1 LDCSTKCHCKW
12 INGKKSAICNALGLT
27 QIPLNLSVEIQ
38 VLMMNENDIASLNR
52 EEFNSLGLINLQ
64 KIFLKKSN
72 IKYLHKET
80 FKNLKIL
87 IELDLSENQIEQLD
101 KQIFSGNDRLR
112 ILYLNN
118 NPIKALLPEQFP
130 LLSHLRTIDLHD
142 CLISS
147 VDSTSFSNVDSLE
160 YLDLK
165 SNKLQFLP
173 HNVFTHMKNL
183 KTLLLDEN
191 PWNCD
196 CKLKNFRNW
205 YVKNNLYR
213 ISLLCKA
220 PLSLIDQVWED
231 IGENDFGCAPTLEIF
246 KGDLDASDV
255 ESNITFK
262 CYTIGDPRPT
272 ISWQFNGKVIENENV
287 VIETDDEISSPT
299 THIIAAN
306 TGISVSGGGNINDEG
321 LQHESSMLLNEHFT
335 KIWSNLSIYN
345 ITNFN
350 AGLYTCASYN
360 SLGSVSLNVSLNF
373 PERIE
378 HVSIK
383 NSETFWYFGLIIGIF
398 VTIIGFLLISI
409 TFFICRRVVKSGKIK
424 NNIKGSISFNDQEK
438 KLLDLSI
445 TTTTERTDKD
455 AETLNTPSTQSIRN
469 KSDSSIIAL
478 EPVQITMENFHH
490 HHPSNLQH
498 HLHYHRRISDEIPL
512 NISIFPPPPPEF
524 CCGPTIVST
533 AQSSLANL
541 SSTNGQLF
549 HSTNFANG
557 NHANLIHNA
566 KLLFEPAI
574 SPPLPPPMTSS
585 ASMLGPNNITS
596 MSLTNDSSCN
606 EASMFPDL
614 LNIIPNRLKIS
625 STANNLSSITSSSP
639 STTSSPSQQIVPINI
654 ESYVATT
661 LPLHNNKNAKN
672 KQKQQQQQHLTTTTK
687 SISPTS
693 TAVMTASSSISAGN
707 CSSSVGVGVVGKQH
721 QNQQQQQQQ
730 QSTQQDIVQ
739 QPVSILKQ
747 TQKNYD
753 KNMISDECF
762 VVGNSS
768 RNSSNDAN
776 VISKCCSCALKN
788 DNMGLRTTLSGN
800 IDSSIST
807 SLDCTVQQQQA
818 EQQHQHHL
826 QDNNENYDEEDDESG
841 DMIGIQALDENR
853 RRLPCQNLYQHQQRF
868 ASTSTSSPLKNLQIE
883 TSSAAKLLMPN
894 DFVPL

>member
-1 LDCSTKCHCKW
+1 
-12 INGKKSAICNALGLT
+12 
-27 QIPLNLSVEIQ
+27 
-38 VLMMNENDIASLNR
+38 MNENDIASLNR

-87 IELDLSENQIEQLD
+87 IELDLSENRIEQLD

-112 ILYLNN
+112 ILYLNS

-205 YVKNNLYR
+205 YVKNNLYSR

-246 KGDLDASDV
+246 KGDFDASDV

-287 VIETDDEISSPT
+287 VIETENEEMISTSK
-299 THIIAAN
+299 AAAVAGN
-306 TGISVSGGGNINDEG
+306 NINEG
-321 LQHESSMLLNEHFT
+321 SLLLIHHQNQNDQIPQQQQHQHDSTMLLNEHLN

-373 PERIE
+373 PERVE
-378 HVSIK
+378 HVFIK
-383 NSETFWYFGLIIGIF
+383 NSETIWYFGLIIGIF

-455 AETLNTPSTQSIRN
+455 GETLNTPSTQSIRN

-490 HHPSNLQH
+490 HHPSSNLQH

-524 CCGPTIVST
+524 CCGPTTIVST

-541 SSTNGQLF
+541 SSNGQQLF
-549 HSTNFANG
+549 HSTNFVNG
-557 NHANLIHNA
+557 NHHANV
-566 KLLFEPAI
+566 KLLFDPAT
-574 SPPLPPPMTSS
+574 SPPPPPLPLTSS
-585 ASMLGPNNITS
+585 SSTTTTSILGPSSITS
-596 MSLTNDSSCN
+596 MSLMNDVTCN

-639 STTSSPSQQIVPINI
+639 SSTSSPSQQQQQFVPINI
-654 ESYVATT
+654 ESYVTTT
-661 LPLHNNKNAKN
+661 LPHRAKN
-672 KQKQQQQQHLTTTTK
+672 KQQKTTTK
-687 SISPTS
+687 SISPTTS
-693 TAVMTASSSISAGN
+693 AAVMTASSSISAGN
-707 CSSSVGVGVVGKQH
+707 CGSVGKQH
-721 QNQQQQQQQ
+721 QQQSS
-730 QSTQQDIVQ
+730 STQQDLVAVVPVQ

-762 VVGNSS
+762 VVGNE
-768 RNSSNDAN
+768 AN

-800 IDSSIST
+800 IDSSVST
-807 SLDCTVQQQQA
+807 SLDAAHHQQA
-818 EQQHQHHL
+818 EKNCHL
-826 QDNNENYDEEDDESG
+826 LDNNNVVENYDDEEEYDEESG
-841 DMIGIQALDENR
+841 DMMEIQALDENR
-853 RRLPCQNLYQHQQRF
+853 RRLPLPCQNVYQHQQRF
-868 ASTSTSSPLKNLQIE
+868 ASTSNSSPLKNLQIE
-883 TSSAAKLLMPN
+883 TSSSSAAKLLMPN